1 MRKRVLISKKINL
14 DNVPLFINKKHA
26 DYIFIGN
33 NGTIIVVEE
42 TDRVKSKDIRQL
54 KETIE
59 LILRDDLIK
68 EWLRDELKRNRIR
81 SEREEIE
88 ENLKG
93 GIIHFKR
100 IGTHEN
106 KLIGEL
112 VRRMS
117 KIKVKVF
124 KANCYEQ
131 LNKRLFEIIAYD
143 IRNDGEIKRSCRFAM

>member
-33 NGTIIVVEE
+33 NGTIVVVEE

-59 LILRDDLIK
+59 LILRDNVIK
-68 EWLRDELKRNRIR
+68 EWLCDELKRNRIR

-93 GIIHFKR
+93 GIIHFRR

-112 VRRMS
+112 VTRMS

-124 KANCYEQ
+124 KANCDEQ
-131 LNKRLFEIIAYD
+131 LNKRLFEIITYSKGM
-143 IRNDGEIKRSCRFAM
+143 IGK